1 MDILGILAELHG
13 QRDRITQAI
22 EALESLNGSTA
33 STTPP
38 TRAAVKEAVP
48 VASSTAKKRVLS
60 PEGRKAIADATRKRW
75 AKKKRAAKA
84 AAKKAAAVTPAAVKP
99 AAVKPAKDAPAAF
112 PVVKKVG
119 KPMSP
124 ATKKKLALAAKARW
138 AAKKT
143 AVKG

>member
-33 STTPP
+33 STTKSP

-99 AAVKPAKDAPAAF
+99 AKDAPAAF